1 VERRRVMSGEWK
13 YLEKCLRCSYMRPG
27 ETELQAECAKTDR
40 LILQPMD
47 AELYCPI
54 DGERRDDE
62 TD

>member
-1 VERRRVMSGEWK
+1 MRGEWK

-54 DGERRDDE
+54 DGERGRGEEDE
-62 TD
+62 

>member
-1 VERRRVMSGEWK
+1 MRGEWK

-54 DGERRDDE
+54 DGERREDD